1 MTDPA
6 LDRRRPFGA
15 PEAEALF
22 RTAWGRD
29 ARAQALAGE
38 LDQNFLMTAADGSC
52 HVLKLYHAGADE
64 AVLDFQ
70 NQALLHLAARD
81 PALPAPQ
88 PVPASDG
95 RLVVPVPTDDGPARL
110 ARALDW
116 LPGRLMGENRPY
128 GPALLRS
135 LGFYLG
141 QLDRALE
148 DFRHPA
154 QDRPLRWAITAA
166 PQARDLLPHIA
177 DPGRRAKAMRILD
190 AYDRRVVPLLPGLRR
205 QVVHHD
211 ANDWNVVVGPDGL
224 CAGVIDFGDAVAN
237 PLVAELAV
245 ACAYAMMGQDRPVDA
260 VLPLVAG
267 YHAANP
273 LTADELSILLDLVRA
288 RLAQSVC
295 MSSWQHARDPGNDYL
310 LISQKDAW
318 TLIDQLETVNDAF
331 AGYKLRAAAGLPA
344 HPKSRRVLAWL
355 AANAD
360 RIGSVCRHDLTVA
373 DNVLVMD
380 WTQGSDDLKALEGLP
395 DADAETAVVMDRIAA
410 AGAKV
415 GIGRYSEP
423 RGVYQTD
430 AFKTDTE
437 ERRTIHLGIDVFLP
451 ADEPFYAPLPG
462 RVHLVTNNTQKGDYG
477 PLVILEHETDDGDAF
492 YTLYGH
498 LSDRTLTHLKAGDR
512 VETGDIVGWNGAPPT
527 NGDWVPHLHFQLLM
541 DLMGRGADIE
551 GVGRRSDMDVWD
563 SVSPDPNAILGIPAE
578 VSVRLPRGH
587 AELLEQRRLHLGRSL
602 SVSYAEPLKIV
613 RGEGQHL
620 IDDQGTAY
628 LDMVNNVAHVGH
640 CHPRVVAAGR
650 AQMPVLN
657 TNTRYLHDN
666 IVDFARRLTSTLPET
681 LSVCVFVNSGSEAND
696 LALRMARAHTGRTD
710 TVAVDVAYHG
720 NLNSLVAISPYKF
733 DGPGGRGRPDGTWV
747 AEMPDGYRG
756 RLKYGEPD
764 LGPRYA
770 EDVARQFAA
779 AKEAGRGVA
788 AFIAESILSCGG
800 QIVLP
805 DGYLQ
810 AAYTHARAAGAVC
823 IADEVQV
830 GFGRVGSHMWAFET
844 QGVVPDIVTMGKPI
858 GNGHPLG
865 AVVTTPEIAASFA
878 NGMEYFNTF
887 GGNPVSSAIGIAV
900 LDVIRDERL
909 QARARRVG
917 DRMLAGMRA
926 LMARHPL
933 IGDVR
938 GLGQFTGFELVR
950 DRATLE
956 PAQAEAKRLV
966 EGMKRRRIL
975 LSIDGPL
982 YNVIK
987 IKPPLAFTEAD
998 CDRFLAALDEV
1009 LAEIG

>member
-1 MTDPA
+1 MSDPA
-6 LDRRRPFGA
+6 LDLRRPFGPA
-15 PEAEALF
+15 EAESLF
-22 RTAWGRD
+22 RTAWGID

-38 LDQNFLMTAADGSC
+38 LDQNFLMTAADGGR
-52 HVLKLYHAGADE
+52 HVLKLYHAGADA

-70 NQALLHLAARD
+70 DGGLLHLADRD
-81 PALPAPQ
+81 PSLPAPR
-88 PVPASDG
+88 PVPAQDG
-95 RLVVPVPTDDGPARL
+95 RLTVPVAMADGSTRL
-110 ARALDW
+110 ARVLDW
-116 LPGRLMGENRPY
+116 LPGRLMGESRPY

-135 LGFYLG
+135 LGAYLG
-141 QLDRALE
+141 RLDRALA
-148 DFRHPA
+148 DFSHPA

-166 PQARDLLPHIA
+166 PQARELLPHVA
-177 DPGRRAKAMRILD
+177 DPARRAKAERILD
-190 AYDRRVVPLLPGLRR
+190 RYDERVVPLLPGLRR

-245 ACAYAMMGQDRPVDA
+245 ACAYAMMGQDRPVEA

-273 LTADELSILLDLVRA
+273 LTADELSVLLDLIRA

-318 TLIDQLETVNDAF
+318 ALIDQLDTVNDAF
-331 AGYKLRAAAGLPA
+331 AAYKLRAAAGLPA
-344 HPKSRRVLAWL
+344 HPASRRVLAWL

-360 RIGSVCRHDLTVA
+360 RIGPICRHDLTVA
-373 DNVLVMD
+373 ENVVVLD
-380 WTQGSDDLKALEGLP
+380 WTQGSADLTSLDGLDSV
-395 DADAETAVVMDRIAA
+395 DAKTEVVLARIAR
-410 AGAKV
+410 AGAQV
-415 GIGRYSEP
+415 GIGRYAEP

-430 AFKTDTE
+430 AFKTDTG

-451 ADEPFYAPLPG
+451 ADEPFLAPLPG
-462 RVHLVTNNTQKGDYG
+462 RVHLVTNNAQPGDYG
-477 PLVILEHETDDGDAF
+477 PLVILEHETGDGDVF

-498 LSDRTLTHLKAGDR
+498 LADKTLTHLKAGDR
-512 VETGDIVGWNGAPPT
+512 VETGDVIGWNGAPPT
-527 NGDWVPHLHFQLLM
+527 NGDWVPHLHFQFLL

-551 GVGRRSDMDVWD
+551 GVGRRSDMDVWE

-587 AELLEQRRLHLGRSL
+587 EALLEQRRLHLGRSL

-613 RGEGQHL
+613 AGEGQYL
-620 IDDQGTAY
+620 IDETGTAY

-640 CHPRVVAAGR
+640 CHPRVVAAGQG
-650 AQMPVLN
+650 QMAALN

-666 IVDFARRLTSTLPET
+666 IVDFARRLTATLPDS

-696 LALRMARAHTGRTD
+696 LALRMARAATGRTD

-733 DGPGGRGRPDGTWV
+733 DGPGGKGRPEGTWV

-756 RLKYGEPD
+756 RLKYGEPE
-764 LGPRYA
+764 LGARYA

-779 AKEAGRGVA
+779 AAKAGRGVA

-805 DGYLQ
+805 DGYLK
-810 AAYTHARAAGAVC
+810 AAYAHARAAGALC

-844 QGVVPDIVTMGKPI
+844 QGVTPDIVTMGKPI
-858 GNGHPLG
+858 GNGHPIG
-865 AVVTTPEIAASFA
+865 AVVTTPEIAAAFA

-909 QARARRVG
+909 QAKARRVG
-917 DRMLAGMRA
+917 ERMLAGMRA
-926 LMARHPL
+926 LQAKHPL

-956 PAQAEAKRLV
+956 PAKAEAKQLV

-987 IKPPLAFTEAD
+987 IKPPMAFGEAD

>member
-1 MTDPA
+1 MPDPA
-6 LDRRRPFGA
+6 LDLRRPFGPA
-15 PEAEALF
+15 EAESLF
-22 RTAWGRD
+22 RTVWGID
-29 ARAQALAGE
+29 ARARALAGE
-38 LDQNFLMTAADGSC
+38 LDQNFLMTAADGGQ
-52 HVLKLYHAGADE
+52 HVLKLYHAGADA

-70 NQALLHLAARD
+70 DGALLHLRDRD
-81 PALPAPQ
+81 PALPVPR
-88 PVPASDG
+88 PVPALDD
-95 RLVVPVPTDDGPARL
+95 RLTVPVAMADGSTRL
-110 ARALDW
+110 ARALTW
-116 LPGRLMGENRPY
+116 LPGRLMGETRPY
-128 GPALLRS
+128 GADLLRS
-135 LGFYLG
+135 LGLYLG
-141 QLDRALE
+141 RLDRALA
-148 DFRHPA
+148 DFDHPA

-166 PQARDLLPHIA
+166 PQARELLPHIA
-177 DPGRRAKAMRILD
+177 DPARRAKAERILD
-190 AYDRRVVPLLPGLRR
+190 AYDQRVAPLLPGLRR

-224 CAGVIDFGDAVAN
+224 CAGLIDFGDAVAN

-245 ACAYAMMGQDRPVDA
+245 ACAYAMMGQDQPVDA

-273 LTADELSILLDLVRA
+273 LTVAELSVLPDLIRA

-318 TLIDQLETVNDAF
+318 ALIDQLDTVDDAF

-344 HPKSRRVLAWL
+344 HPRSRAVLAWL

-360 RIGSVCRHDLTVA
+360 KIGPVCRHDLTDPDAVI
-373 DNVLVMD
+373 VFD
-380 WTQGSDDLKALEGLP
+380 WSHDSPDLEAIQGLP
-395 DADAETAVVMDRIAA
+395 DTQAQTDAVLARIAEA
-410 AGAKV
+410 EAKV
-415 GIGRYSEP
+415 GIGRYAEP

-430 AFKTDTE
+430 AFKTDSG
-437 ERRTIHLGIDVFLP
+437 ERRTIHLGIDVFLA
-451 ADEPFYAPLPG
+451 ADEPFFAPLPG
-462 RVHLVTNNTQKGDYG
+462 RVHLVTNNAQPGDYG
-477 PLVILEHETDDGDAF
+477 PMVILEHETDDGDRF

-512 VETGDIVGWNGAPPT
+512 VATGDVIGWNGAPPT
-527 NGDWVPHLHFQLLM
+527 NGDWVPHLHFQLLL

-551 GVGRRSDMDVWD
+551 GVGRRSDMDVWE

-578 VSVRLPRGH
+578 VSVRLERGH
-587 AELLEQRRLHLGRSL
+587 DELLEQRRLHLGRSL

-613 RGEGQHL
+613 RGEGQYL
-620 IDDQGTAY
+620 IDDTGTAY

-640 CHPRVVAAGR
+640 CHPRVVAAGQ
-650 AQMPVLN
+650 AQMAVLN

-666 IVDFARRLTSTLPET
+666 IVDFARRLTATLPES

-733 DGPGGRGRPDGTWV
+733 DGPGGKGRPAGTWV

-756 RLKYGEPD
+756 RLKYGEAE

-779 AKEAGRGVA
+779 ADKAGRGVA

-800 QIVLP
+800 QIMLP

-810 AAYTHARAAGAVC
+810 AAYGHARAAGAVC

-844 QGVVPDIVTMGKPI
+844 QGVTPDIVTLGKPI
-858 GNGHPLG
+858 GNGHPIG

-887 GGNPVSSAIGIAV
+887 GGNPVSSAIGLAV

-909 QARARRVG
+909 QSKARRVG
-917 DRMLAGMRA
+917 EHMLAGMRA
-926 LMARHPL
+926 LQAKHPL

-938 GLGQFTGFELVR
+938 GIGQFTGFELVR

-956 PAQAEAKRLV
+956 PAKAEAKRLV

-987 IKPPLAFTEAD
+987 IKPPLAFDETD
-998 CDRFLAALDEV
+998 CSRFLAALDEV
-1009 LAEIG
+1009 LTEIA